1 MDSDILVGSF
11 VPPLQYGKHRG
22 EMVDW
27 QYWQYA
33 DRLIEITMSQNG
45 SVGEDLKARLLCWF
59 SGMLMRGKGFWPMAM
74 ALILRKSFPQID
86 RRGWQVVYP
95 PDHQPLGRKSIW
107 SGILCT
113 CRYAKEI
120 RWATPEYLLESTLS
134 SVVCFGIR
142 CVFWYRHAYIAAEIM
157 ASPMPR
163 FLPAI
168 VSRAAAIALGCWC
181 ILRCFWNRMLTGHG
195 VKWLA
200 PGLKWRSWR
209 RVKVRRLEPI
219 RICVEDWVPKN
230 NRGFSGLSWS
240 IGAMAYFRL
249 VLGIIKQPW
258 IRYLGE
264 RHRMVVSWWSQWF
277 FHILFILF
285 HPWQFSGTRWFLLI
299 PISLLKHHDSKKKP
313 SWPPTKIALFR
324 SAWVPMAPLPITR
337 KWHREL
343 SSAVRYEVME
353 QLFPDWNKAAE
364 RTRDAE
370 ISPSLKDPLVVGLS
384 GAIQSDFKSWV
395 D

>member
-1 MDSDILVGSF
+1 
-11 VPPLQYGKHRG
+11 
-22 EMVDW
+22 
-27 QYWQYA
+27 
-33 DRLIEITMSQNG
+33 
-45 SVGEDLKARLLCWF
+45 
-59 SGMLMRGKGFWPMAM
+59 
-74 ALILRKSFPQID
+74 
-86 RRGWQVVYP
+86 
-95 PDHQPLGRKSIW
+95 
-107 SGILCT
+107 
-113 CRYAKEI
+113 
-120 RWATPEYLLESTLS
+120 
-134 SVVCFGIR
+134 
-142 CVFWYRHAYIAAEIM
+142 M

-277 FHILFILF
+277 FHILSILF

-313 SWPPTKIALFR
+313 SWPPKNRKKSLSLRGRHPFQSPATDTGSFPVLCVTKSWSSSFRTGTRPRNAPEMLR
-324 SAWVPMAPLPITR
+324 SAPAWRTPPCGRWV
-337 KWHREL
+337 
-343 SSAVRYEVME
+343 
-353 QLFPDWNKAAE
+353 
-364 RTRDAE
+364 E
-370 ISPSLKDPLVVGLS
+370 ISGIPLVGYQ
-384 GAIQSDFKSWV
+384 G
-395 D
+395 